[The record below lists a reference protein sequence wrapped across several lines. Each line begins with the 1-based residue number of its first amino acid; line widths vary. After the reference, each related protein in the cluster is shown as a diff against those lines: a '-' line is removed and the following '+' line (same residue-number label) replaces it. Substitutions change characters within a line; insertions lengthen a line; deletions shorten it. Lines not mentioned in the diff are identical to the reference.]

1 MAQGPTRRRPGRGP
15 ITSVVERLPWIAI
28 VDDDPFVLR
37 ALARLLRTRQLRPKT
52 FESGEDFLAA
62 LSEERPDC
70 LIVDMQM
77 PEMSGLEL
85 QQHLTRRCISIP
97 TIVITAHG
105 DAQAR
110 ERCVAAGAVAFLTKP
125 LQEKSLLAAIHE
137 ASTMPRSDDHG
148 AA

>member
-1 MAQGPTRRRPGRGP
+1 
-15 ITSVVERLPWIAI
+15 VETLPWIAI

-37 ALARLLRTRQLRPKT
+37 ALARLLRTRRLRPKT
-52 FESGEDFLAA
+52 FGSGEDFLGA
-62 LSEERPDC
+62 LSEGRPDC

-85 QQHLTRRCISIP
+85 QQHLTRRGISIP

-125 LQEKSLLAAIHE
+125 LQEQSLFAAIQE
-137 ASTMPRSDDHG
+137 ASTQPRSDDHG